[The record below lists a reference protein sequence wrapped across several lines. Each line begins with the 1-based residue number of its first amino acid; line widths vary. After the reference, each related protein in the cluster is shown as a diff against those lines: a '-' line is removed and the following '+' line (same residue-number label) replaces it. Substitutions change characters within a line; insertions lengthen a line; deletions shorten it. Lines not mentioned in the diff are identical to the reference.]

1 MHAAVKILLGLILL
15 IIGIAWYLIGIEG
28 VPLLGDLLGSMTIYS
43 FLDALFVLFFGVFG
57 LLIILVGVILLWLGI
72 EDMRAPA
79 IREEFEAPPVTEP
92 KKKQSTKK
100 STTKKSTTK
109 KSTKK

>member
-15 IIGIAWYLIGIEG
+15 IIGIAWYLVGIDG
-28 VPLLGDLLGSMTIYS
+28 IPFLGDLFSTMTIYS
-43 FLDALFVLFFGVFG
+43 FLDALFVVFFGLFG
-57 LLIILVGVILLWLGI
+57 LMVILVGVILLWLGI

-79 IREEFEAPPVTEP
+79 IREEFEAPPVTKP